1 MTKEEKEKYLRDT
14 LLFKQFAL
22 LDAMNGTNAGKSA
35 PEFFASLPKSLFKY
49 RCFDEYAVEMI
60 GNRYLYL
67 CPAEKLDDPFECL
80 VDMDISRFFDE
91 NRQAINKVCYKM
103 IVDIVLGFVPE
114 AQREHVRGL
123 VYSCTTPQY
132 TLNRRKALGV
142 FMEEQG
148 DMPGVDVPMIINNI
162 GNFPGQFQSPDMQE
176 RLGKLI
182 KFSMDAR
189 KVIGICSL
197 TENPASQV
205 MWAMYGGNYS
215 GYCVEYDFEHSVVAA
230 IDTFPVIYDEG
241 RKNNV
246 VEAVVS
252 MFLNGLVNRLT
263 NGAMGTDQ
271 TQYFRMFLTKSD
283 EWSFQDEWRVIGE
296 AGKKVSAPPIKA
308 IYIGH
313 KADEGNVNA
322 ILELSRVMGFKVF
335 RTRINSSTLKIDFV
349 AL

>member
-1 MTKEEKEKYLRDT
+1 MTKEEKEKYLRDA
-14 LLFKQFAL
+14 LLFKQSTLSDAL
-22 LDAMNGTNAGKSA
+22 NGTNNGQSTTG
-35 PEFFASLPKSLFKY
+35 FFASLPKSLFKY
-49 RCFDEYAVEMI
+49 RRFDEYAMEMI
-60 GNRYLYL
+60 RERYLYL

-91 NRQAINKVCYKM
+91 NRQVINEVCYKM

-114 AQREHVRGL
+114 AQRERVRGIIYL
-123 VYSCTTPQY
+123 CTTPQY
-132 TLNRRKALGV
+132 TLNRKKALDV
-142 FMEEQG
+142 FLAEQG

-162 GNFPGQFQSPDMQE
+162 GNFTDQFQSPEMQE
-176 RLGKLI
+176 RIGKLI
-182 KFSMDAR
+182 KFSVDAR
-189 KVIGICSL
+189 KAIGICSL

-215 GYCVEYDFEHSVVAA
+215 GYCVEYDLEHSVEAA
-230 IDTFPVIYDEG
+230 IDTFPVIYDDG

-252 MFLNGLVNRLT
+252 MFLNGMVNRLT

-271 TQYFRMFLTKSD
+271 TQFFRMFLTKSD
-283 EWSFQDEWRVIGE
+283 EWSFQDEWRVISE
-296 AGKKVSAPPIKA
+296 AGAKVGAPPIKA

-313 KADEGNVNA
+313 KADEDNVNA
-322 ILELSRVMGFKVF
+322 IVELSRTMDFKVF
-335 RTRINSSTLKIDFV
+335 RTTINSSTLKIDFV